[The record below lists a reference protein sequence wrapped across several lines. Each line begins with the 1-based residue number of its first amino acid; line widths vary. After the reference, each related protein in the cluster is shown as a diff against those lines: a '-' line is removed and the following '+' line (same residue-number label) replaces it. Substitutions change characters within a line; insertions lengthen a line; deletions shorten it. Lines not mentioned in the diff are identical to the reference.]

1 MVKLTIRRVGN
12 SLGVI
17 LPSATTRALQ
27 VKEGDALFLVEG
39 PDGFRIT
46 AYDPDFER
54 QMKIAEKVTKRHRNA
69 LRQLSKR

>member
-1 MVKLTIRRVGN
+1 MVKLTVRRVGN

-17 LPSATTRALQ
+17 LPNTTTRAMK
-27 VKEGDALFLVEG
+27 VKEGDTLFLVES

-46 AYDPDFER
+46 PFDPDFER
-54 QMKIAEKVTKRHRNA
+54 QMKVAEKVLKRHKNA